1 MVSPIAAFHYADVD
15 KFTTID
21 EMWRRKTKTHL
32 CLVWVKSAPVKFTL
46 RIPFS
51 SVSSLP
57 VLRNSIST
65 SRWISHPSTDDIIVL
80 PSLPQVSCYSNST
93 GDPSPPLVLLG

>member
-21 EMWRRKTKTHL
+21 EMWRRKQNPPLSGLGEKR
-32 CLVWVKSAPVKFTL
+32 PVKFTL